1 MMTIRYRGGRIMTRL
16 RLLLL
21 LALACASAPAALAQ
35 TPAPKAA
42 PDNENGRY
50 SMSPVAD
57 GVLRLDTRTG
67 QVSLCRQKSDSWVCE
82 ATADDRAA
90 YEKEIARLQA
100 KVASLEA
107 ELKRQPGG
115 ELKLPSDAEV
125 DRVMKFFETV
135 FRRFIGMIEGLQREN
150 EQKRS

>member
-1 MMTIRYRGGRIMTRL
+1 MVRFRFIFL
-16 RLLLL
+16 F
-21 LALACASAPAALAQ
+21 ALAYAWAPVALAE
-35 TPAPKAA
+35 TPVQKAA
-42 PDNENGRY
+42 PEGENGRY

-67 QVSLCRQKSDSWVCE
+67 QVSLCRQKSDSWICE

-90 YEKEIARLQA
+90 YEKEIGRLQS
-100 KVASLEA
+100 KVVGLEA
-107 ELKRQPGG
+107 ELGRRPGG
-115 ELKLPSDAEV
+115 GDLKLPSDADV

>member
-1 MMTIRYRGGRIMTRL
+1 MARF
-16 RLLLL
+16 RLLFLF
-21 LALACASAPAALAQ
+21 ALACAWAPAALAQ

-42 PDNENGRY
+42 PESENGRY

-67 QVSLCRQKSDSWVCE
+67 QVSLCRQKSDSWTCE

-100 KVASLEA
+100 KVAGLEA
-107 ELKRQPGG
+107 ALGQRPGG
-115 ELKLPSDAEV
+115 SDLKLPSDADV

-135 FRRFIGMIEGLQREN
+135 FRRFMSMIEGLQREN
-150 EQKRS
+150 EQKRT